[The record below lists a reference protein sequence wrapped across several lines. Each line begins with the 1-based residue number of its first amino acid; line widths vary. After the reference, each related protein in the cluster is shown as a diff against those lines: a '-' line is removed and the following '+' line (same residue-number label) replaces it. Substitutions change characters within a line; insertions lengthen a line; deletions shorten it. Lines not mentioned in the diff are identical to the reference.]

1 MPRVSAAQRIAREE
15 KLAAERAAST
25 AQALIERLRRR
36 EREQRSPKA
45 FSREARP

>member
-1 MPRVSAAQRIAREE
+1 MTAALHIARDE
-15 KLAAERAAST
+15 KLAVERAAST

-45 FSREARP
+45 FTREAGN